1 MALIGKIRNNMWLVF
16 IIIALATASFILM
29 DAMGP
34 GGGGMGGANAGTPIG
49 IVGGQKVSQADFNRS
64 NEFLFGNVQDP
75 NAKRDVLWNY
85 YVESGVVNQ
94 EAEALGM
101 AVGRDELMDLQ
112 FGANMSP
119 VVRSNFATRTGQLD
133 VNTLQQFKNILESG
147 DQIDPQ
153 RAMFWGEQ
161 EKQIKKEQLQSKISS
176 LASKAIYTPN
186 WLAESG
192 YNEENGSV
200 DMAVVKIPFDNLPA
214 GDLAVSDAD
223 VSNYMAKNKDT
234 YELKEEMRQ
243 ASYLT
248 YNLVPSAKDSAD
260 LLVRMNE
267 TIEGFKTT
275 ENDSIFSLANNGFY
289 STGYGKAAQLDEFYT
304 DKVGA
309 FEIGQVYGPYIV
321 GPSYQAVKLIDKRV
335 LPDSVKARHILRNVA
350 PGNVTQLD
358 AANALIDSLQTVLT
372 SNKSKFADLAE
383 EFSQDPGSSA
393 EGGDL
398 GYFPQGRMVKPF
410 NDVCFLDGTEGN
422 LYKVQTNIGVHLI
435 YIEDQKYLDREPGYQ
450 LAYVSTPILPG
461 DETQTEGYDQML
473 ELISTYPYL
482 SDLKTA
488 AASNPRVSVSTS
500 DNIGINGHQLGDLQ
514 GSNTSREVVKWM
526 FNNNT
531 EVNDVSQTV
540 YEYTNPISFYPEKY
554 VIAGLEKVNA
564 PGMMS
569 VADVRSQVEFAILNE
584 LKGKKAVSEISGTDL
599 GAIARQYSATV
610 DTIRSVSM
618 LNNFIPA
625 LGNEPGVLGAAF
637 GQENGSVSAP
647 VLGNSGV
654 FVVKTLNKAA
664 AGEITGLSFIKKTM
678 AGGKK
683 SALQFGLLEA
693 LKGHH
698 EVKDNRSVF
707 Y

>member
-49 IVGGQKVSQADFNRS
+49 IIGGEKVSQADFNRS

-85 YVESGVVNQ
+85 YIENGVVNQ
-94 EAEALGM
+94 EADALGM

-153 RAMFWGEQ
+153 RAMFWSEQ

-176 LASKAIYTPN
+176 LAQKAIYTPN

-200 DMAVVKIPFDNLPA
+200 DMAVVKIPFDNIPV
-214 GDLAVSDAD
+214 GNLAVSDAD
-223 VSNYMAKNKDT
+223 VSNYIAKNKDT

-243 ASYLT
+243 ATYLT
-248 YNLVPSAKDSAD
+248 YNLVPSTKDSAE

-267 TIEGFKTT
+267 TIEGFRTT

-289 STGYGKAAQLDEFYT
+289 STGYGKAAQLDEFYS
-304 DKVGA
+304 DKVGSY
-309 FEIGQVYGPYIV
+309 EIGQVYGPYTL

-398 GYFPQGRMVKPF
+398 GYFPQGRMVKQF
-410 NDVCFLDGTEGN
+410 NDVCFLDGKEGN

-500 DNIGINGHQLGDLQ
+500 ENIGINGHQIGDLQ

-526 FNNNT
+526 FNGNT

-554 VIAGLEKVNA
+554 VIAGLEKINA

-584 LKGKKAVSEISGTDL
+584 LKGKKAVGEISGSDL

-610 DTIRSVSM
+610 DTLRSVSM
-618 LNNFIPA
+618 LNNFITG

-637 GQENGSVSAP
+637 GQDNGSVSSP

-654 FVVKTLNKAA
+654 FVVKTLNKAD

-698 EVKDNRSVF
+698 EVKDNRSIF

>member
-34 GGGGMGGANAGTPIG
+34 GGGGFGGPSASTPIG
-49 IVGGQKVSQADFNRS
+49 VIGGEKVLQSDFNRS

-85 YVESGVVNQ
+85 YTERGIINN

-101 AVGRDELMDLQ
+101 SVGREELMDLQ

-133 VNTLQQFKNILESG
+133 VNTLQQFKNILENG
-147 DQIDPQ
+147 EQIDPQ
-153 RAMFWGEQ
+153 RAMFWSEQ
-161 EKQIKKEQLQSKISS
+161 EKQIKKEQLQSKINS
-176 LASKAIYTPN
+176 LAQKAIYTPN

-192 YNEENGSV
+192 FNEENGSV
-200 DMAVVKIPFDNLPA
+200 DIAVVKIPFDNLPT
-214 GDLAVSDAD
+214 GDLSVSDAD
-223 VSNYMAKNKDT
+223 INSYIAKNKDT

-243 ASYLT
+243 ATYVT
-248 YNLVPSAKDSAD
+248 YNLVPSPADSAK
-260 LLVRMNE
+260 LLSQMNE
-267 TIEGFKTT
+267 VITNFKTT
-275 ENDSIFSLANNGFY
+275 PNDSIFAIGNNGFY
-289 STGYGKAAQLDEFYT
+289 SLGYGKAEQLDEFYK
-304 DKVGA
+304 DRVA
-309 FEIGQVYGPYIV
+309 SYEIGQVYGPYV
-321 GPSYQAVKLIDKRV
+321 LGPSYQAVKLIDKRV

-350 PGNVTQLD
+350 AGNISQLD
-358 AANALIDSLQTVLT
+358 AANTLIDSLQDVL
-372 SNKSKFADLAE
+372 SRNNSKFAELAE

-410 NDVCFLDGTEGN
+410 NDVCFLDGQEGG

-435 YIEDQKYLDREPGYQ
+435 YIEDQKYTDRAPGYQ
-450 LAYVSTPILPG
+450 LAYVNTPILPG
-461 DETQTEGYDQML
+461 DDTQTKGYDVML

-488 AASNPRVSVSTS
+488 AASNPSVTISTS
-500 DNIGINGHQLGDLQ
+500 DNIDINGYQVGDLQ
-514 GSNTSREVVKWM
+514 GSNTSREVVKWL

-531 EVNDVSQTV
+531 DVNDMSQTV
-540 YEYTNPISFYPEKY
+540 YEYTNPVSFYPEKY
-554 VIAGLEKVNA
+554 VVVGLEKVNA

-569 VADVRSQVEFAILNE
+569 AADVRDKVEFAILNE
-584 LKGKKAVSEISGTDL
+584 KKGAQAVSQISGSDL
-599 GAIARQYSATV
+599 RSIAGQYSAVV
-610 DTIRSVSM
+610 DTLRNISL
-618 LNNFIPA
+618 LNNFVPG
-625 LGNEPGVLGAAF
+625 LGNEPAVLGAAY

-647 VLGNSGV
+647 ILGSSGV
-654 FVVKTLNKAA
+654 FVVKTLNKSS
-664 AGEITGLSFIKKTM
+664 AGDITGLSSIKKNM

-693 LKGHH
+693 LKDHH

>member
-85 YVESGVVNQ
+85 YIENGIVNQ
-94 EAEALGM
+94 EADALGM
-101 AVGRDELMDLQ
+101 SVGREELMDLQ

-153 RAMFWGEQ
+153 RAMFWSEQ
-161 EKQIKKEQLQSKISS
+161 EKQIKKEQLQSKIST
-176 LASKAIYTPN
+176 LAQKAIYTPN

-200 DMAVVKIPFDNLPA
+200 DMAVVKIPFDNIPA

-223 VSNYMAKNKDT
+223 ISNYIAKNKDT

-243 ASYLT
+243 TTFLT

-260 LLVRMNE
+260 LLASMNDVI
-267 TIEGFKTT
+267 TRFKTT

-304 DKVGA
+304 DKVGSY
-309 FEIGQVYGPYIV
+309 EIGQVYGPYTL

-372 SNKSKFADLAE
+372 RNKSKFADLAE

-398 GYFPQGRMVKPF
+398 GYFPQGRMVKQF

-435 YIEDQKYLDREPGYQ
+435 YIEDQKYLDRQPGYQ

-500 DNIGINGHQLGDLQ
+500 DNIGINGHQIGDLQ
-514 GSNTSREVVKWM
+514 GSNTSREVVKWL
-526 FNNNT
+526 FNPNT
-531 EVNDVSQTV
+531 EQNDVSQTV

-554 VIAGLEKVNA
+554 VIAGLEKINA

-569 VADVRSQVEFAILNE
+569 VADVRSQVEFTILNE
-584 LKGKKAVSEISGTDL
+584 LKGKKAVGEISGSDL
-599 GAIARQYSATV
+599 GSIARQYSATV
-610 DTIRSVSM
+610 DTLRSVSM
-618 LNNFIPA
+618 LNNFITG
-625 LGNEPGVLGAAF
+625 LGNEPAVLGAAF
-637 GQENGSVSAP
+637 GQDNGSVSAP

-664 AGEITGLSFIKKTM
+664 AGDITGLSFIKKTM

-698 EVKDNRSVF
+698 EVKDNRAVF